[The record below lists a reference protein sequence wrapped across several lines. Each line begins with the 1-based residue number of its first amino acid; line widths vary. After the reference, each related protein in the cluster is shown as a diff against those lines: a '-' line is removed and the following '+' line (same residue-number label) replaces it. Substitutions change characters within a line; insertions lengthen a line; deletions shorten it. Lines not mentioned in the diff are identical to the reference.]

1 MKIINTITVIF
12 IIIKLL
18 DLKITAMEINNKH
31 DLVIRNGKIID
42 GSGSKPFFGDIAIDN
57 GIITS
62 VGKINSSGNKE
73 LDAQGNLVTPGWV
86 DIHTHYDGQ
95 VSWDPY
101 LTPSSWH
108 GVTTA
113 VMGNCGVGFAPVRPG
128 DESFLIQLM
137 EGVEDIPGSALHEGI
152 DWDWETFPEF
162 LDAID
167 KKEFVMDVGFMM
179 GHGPLR
185 SYVMGYERCQNQV
198 DATDEE
204 INKMSELVTEAI
216 EAGALGFS
224 TSRTVLHR
232 DIYGKYVPG
241 TEASTEEMRALA
253 FAIDKAGEGTLE
265 ITSDWLDEE
274 MEMSWMQEYVKKTDC
289 GLTFL
294 QTKGDAVK
302 TILFSEEQFLKGKN
316 IRPQFPGR
324 NVGLMFGWGTS
335 VNPFI
340 QFPAYK
346 EIAELPMDQ
355 KLKILKDPL
364 FKQKLLSQEPD
375 FESEIRAI
383 LSNNPSNK
391 TREQIAQDVALPTTI
406 TTNYKTQF
414 ILGTPPNY
422 EPKKEDSIAAIASK
436 MKISELEV
444 IYDEMLKNQ
453 GTNLIYAAFTPYEKY
468 KLDFVE
474 QAYRLKSSVAGG
486 SDGGA
491 HCGLICDASM
501 PTTNISHWG
510 RDREAGKK
518 FPLEMLIKKQTKDTA
533 ETFGLF
539 DRGEIKSGMLAD
551 INIIDFDK
559 LNVSHPTMIHD
570 LPLGGRRLVQDSAG
584 YIATIKNGLIV
595 SENGKNNG
603 VLPGKLIRG
612 KQVCEVKSGISK
624 VSFFDKTIRLLA
636 VKILRFFWGLS
647 GKSLKTTIVSET

>member
-1 MKIINTITVIF
+1 
-12 IIIKLL
+12 
-18 DLKITAMEINNKH
+18 MEANNLH
-31 DLVIRNGKIID
+31 DLVIRNGKILD
-42 GSGSKPFFGDIAIDN
+42 GSGRKSFFGDIAIDD
-57 GIITS
+57 GKITS
-62 VGKINSSGNKE
+62 VGKIERSGKEE
-73 LDAQGNLVTPGWV
+73 LDAKGNLVTPGWV

-128 DESFLIQLM
+128 DENFLIQLM

-198 DATDEE
+198 DASDEE
-204 INKMSELVTEAI
+204 ISKMSELVTEAI

-241 TEASTEEMRALA
+241 TEASSEEMRALA
-253 FAIDKAGEGTLE
+253 FGVDKAGEGTLE

-274 MEMSWMQEYVKKTDC
+274 MEMSWMQEYVKKSDC

-294 QTKGDAVK
+294 QTKGDAIK
-302 TILFSEEQFLKGKN
+302 TILFSEEHFLKGKN

-324 NVGLMFGWGTS
+324 NVGLMFGWETS
-335 VNPFI
+335 VNPFM

-346 EIAELPMDQ
+346 EIADLPMDQ
-355 KLKILKDPL
+355 KLEILKDPA

-375 FESEIRAI
+375 FESEIRAR
-383 LSNNPSNK
+383 LADNPSNK
-391 TREQIAQDVALPTTI
+391 TREEIAQDVALPTTI
-406 TTNYKTQF
+406 TSNYKTQF

-422 EPKKEDSIAAIASK
+422 EPKEEDSIAAIASK
-436 MKISELEV
+436 KNISELEV
-444 IYDEMLKNQ
+444 MYDEMLQNQ
-453 GTNLIYAAFTPYEKY
+453 GSNLIYAAFTPYEKY

-510 RDREAGKK
+510 RDREAGRK

-539 DRGEIKSGMLAD
+539 DRGEIKPGMLAD

-559 LNVSHPTMIHD
+559 LNVSHPTMIYD
-570 LPLGGRRLVQDSAG
+570 LPLGGRRLVQDATG
-584 YIATIKNGLIV
+584 YIATIKNGQVV
-595 SENGKNNG
+595 SENGKANG

-612 KQVCEVKSGISK
+612 KQVCEVKSGISE

-636 VKILRFFWGLS
+636 VKTLRFFWALS
-647 GKSLKTTIVSET
+647 GKSMKTTIVSET

>member
-1 MKIINTITVIF
+1 
-12 IIIKLL
+12 
-18 DLKITAMEINNKH
+18 MEENNLH
-31 DLVIRNGKIID
+31 DLVIRNGKILD
-42 GSGSKPFFGDIAIDN
+42 GSGKKSFFGDIAIDD
-57 GIITS
+57 GKITS
-62 VGKINSSGNKE
+62 VGKIERSGKEE
-73 LDAQGNLVTPGWV
+73 LDAKGNLVTPGWV

-128 DESFLIQLM
+128 DENFLIQLM

-198 DATDEE
+198 DASDEE
-204 INKMSELVTEAI
+204 ISKMSELVTEAI

-241 TEASTEEMRALA
+241 TEASSEEMRALA
-253 FAIDKAGEGTLE
+253 FGVDKAGEGTLE

-274 MEMSWMQEYVKKTDC
+274 MEMSWMQEYVKKSDC

-302 TILFSEEQFLKGKN
+302 TILFSEEHFLKGKN

-324 NVGLMFGWGTS
+324 NVGLMFGWETS
-335 VNPFI
+335 VNPFM

-346 EIAELPMDQ
+346 EIADLPMDQ
-355 KLKILKDPL
+355 KLEILKDPT

-375 FESEIRAI
+375 FESEIRAR
-383 LSNNPSNK
+383 LADNPSNK
-391 TREQIAQDVALPTTI
+391 TREEIAQDVALPTTI
-406 TTNYKTQF
+406 TSNYKTQF

-422 EPKKEDSIAAIASK
+422 EPKEEDSIAAIASRK
-436 MKISELEV
+436 NMSELEV
-444 IYDEMLKNQ
+444 MYDEMLQNQ
-453 GTNLIYAAFTPYEKY
+453 GSNLIYAAFTPYEKY

-510 RDREAGKK
+510 RDREAGRK

-539 DRGEIKSGMLAD
+539 DRGEIKPGMLAD

-559 LNVSHPTMIHD
+559 LNVSHPTMIYD
-570 LPLGGRRLVQDSAG
+570 LPLGGRRLVQDATG
-584 YIATIKNGLIV
+584 YIATIKNGQVV
-595 SENGKNNG
+595 SENGKANG

-612 KQVCEVKSGISK
+612 KQVCEVKSGISE

-636 VKILRFFWGLS
+636 VKTLRFFWALS
-647 GKSLKTTIVSET
+647 GKSMKTTIVSET

>member
-1 MKIINTITVIF
+1 
-12 IIIKLL
+12 
-18 DLKITAMEINNKH
+18 MEISQNTH

-42 GSGSKPFFGDIAIDN
+42 GSGKKPFFGDIAID
-57 GIITS
+57 GGKITL
-62 VGKINSSGNKE
+62 VGKIESSGKE
-73 LDAQGNLVTPGWV
+73 EFDAKGNLVTPGWV

-128 DESFLIQLM
+128 DENFLIQLM

-198 DATDEE
+198 DASDEE
-204 INKMSELVTEAI
+204 ISKMSELVTEAI
-216 EAGALGFS
+216 KAGALGFS

-241 TEASTEEMRALA
+241 TEASSEEMRALA
-253 FAIDKAGEGTLE
+253 FGVDKAGEGTLE

-274 MEMSWMQEYVKKTDC
+274 MEMSWMKEYVKKSDC

-302 TILFSEEQFLKGKN
+302 TILFSEEHFLKGKN

-324 NVGLMFGWGTS
+324 NVGLMFGWETS
-335 VNPFI
+335 VNPFM

-346 EIAELPMDQ
+346 EIADLPMDQ
-355 KLKILKDPL
+355 KLEILKDPL
-364 FKQKLLSQEPD
+364 FKEKLLSQEPD
-375 FESEIRAI
+375 FESEITARLAD
-383 LSNNPSNK
+383 NPSNK
-391 TREQIAQDVALPTTI
+391 TREEIAQDVALPTTI
-406 TTNYKTQF
+406 TSNYKTQF

-422 EPKKEDSIAAIASK
+422 EPKEEDSIAAIASRK
-436 MKISELEV
+436 HISELEV
-444 IYDEMLKNQ
+444 MYDEMLQNQ
-453 GTNLIYAAFTPYEKY
+453 GSNLIYAAFTPYEKY

-510 RDREAGKK
+510 RDREVGRK

-570 LPLGGRRLVQDSAG
+570 LPLGGRRLVQDATG
-584 YIATIKNGLIV
+584 YIATIKNGQVV
-595 SENGKNNG
+595 SENGKANG
-603 VLPGKLIRG
+603 ALPGKLIRG
-612 KQVCEVKSGISK
+612 KQICEVKTGISE
-624 VSFFDKTIRLLA
+624 VSLFDKTIRLLA
-636 VKILRFFWGLS
+636 VKALSFFWRFS
-647 GKSLKTTIVSET
+647 GKSMKTTIVSEA

>member
-1 MKIINTITVIF
+1 MQTNT
-12 IIIKLL
+12 
-18 DLKITAMEINNKH
+18 MH
-31 DLVIRNGKIID
+31 DLVIRNGKIFD
-42 GSGSKPFFGDIAIDN
+42 GSGDKPFVGDIAIDD
-57 GIITS
+57 GKIS
-62 VGKINSSGNKE
+62 FVGKVTNSGKE
-73 LDAQGNLVTPGWV
+73 EIDAHNNLITPGWV

-128 DESFLIQLM
+128 DENFLIQLM

-167 KKEFVMDVGFMM
+167 KKEFVMDVGFMI

-198 DATDEE
+198 DASEEE
-204 INKMSELVTEAI
+204 ISKMSELVTEAI

-241 TEASTEEMRALA
+241 TEASSEEMRALA
-253 FAIDKAGEGTLE
+253 FGVDKAGEGTLE

-274 MEMSWMQEYVKKTDC
+274 MEMSWMKEYVKKSNC

-302 TILFSEEQFLKGKN
+302 TILFAEEHFLKGKN

-324 NVGLMFGWGTS
+324 NVGLMFGWETS
-335 VNPFI
+335 VNPFS

-346 EIAELPMDQ
+346 EIADLPLEQ
-355 KLKILKDPL
+355 KYEILKDPL
-364 FKQKLLSQEPD
+364 FKKRLLSQEPD
-375 FESEIRAI
+375 FETEIMKRLAD
-383 LSNNPSNK
+383 NPSNK
-391 TREQIAQDVALPTTI
+391 TKEEIAQDVALPTTI
-406 TTNYKTQF
+406 TSNFKTQF
-414 ILGTPPNY
+414 VLGTPPNY
-422 EPKKEDSIAAIASK
+422 EPKEEDSIASIALRK
-436 MKISELEV
+436 NISELEV
-444 IYDEMLKNQ
+444 MYDEMLKNQ

-474 QAYRLKSSVAGG
+474 QAYQLKSSVAGG

-518 FPLEMLIKKQTKDTA
+518 FPLELLIKKQTKDTA

-539 DRGEIKSGMLAD
+539 DRGEIKAGMLAD
-551 INIIDFDK
+551 INIIDFNK

-570 LPLGGRRLVQDSAG
+570 LPLGGRRLVQDATG
-584 YIATIKNGLIV
+584 YIATIKNGKVV
-595 SENGKNNG
+595 SENGQANG

-612 KQVCEVKSGISK
+612 KQVCEVKTGISE
-624 VSFFDKTIRLLA
+624 VSYFDKTIRLLA
-636 VKILRFFWGLS
+636 VKALGFIWKLS
-647 GKSLKTTIVSET
+647 GRSMKSTIVSDT

>member
-1 MKIINTITVIF
+1 
-12 IIIKLL
+12 
-18 DLKITAMEINNKH
+18 MEINKSTH
-31 DLVIRNGKIID
+31 DLIIRNGKIID
-42 GSGSKPFFGDIAIDN
+42 GSGKKPFFGDIAID
-57 GIITS
+57 GGKITS
-62 VGKINSSGNKE
+62 VGKIENSGKE
-73 LDAQGNLVTPGWV
+73 EFDAKGNLVTPGWV

-128 DESFLIQLM
+128 DENFLIQLM

-198 DATDEE
+198 DASDEE
-204 INKMSELVTEAI
+204 ISKMSELVTEAI

-241 TEASTEEMRALA
+241 TEASSEEMRALA
-253 FAIDKAGEGTLE
+253 FGVDKAGEGTLE

-274 MEMSWMQEYVKKTDC
+274 MEMSWMQEYVKKSDC

-302 TILFSEEQFLKGKN
+302 TILFSEEHFLKGKN

-324 NVGLMFGWGTS
+324 NVGLMFGWETS
-335 VNPFI
+335 VNPFM

-346 EIAELPMDQ
+346 EIADLPMDQ
-355 KLKILKDPL
+355 KLEILKDPT

-375 FESEIRAI
+375 FESEIRAR
-383 LSNNPSNK
+383 LADNPSNK
-391 TREQIAQDVALPTTI
+391 TREEIAQDVALPTTI
-406 TTNYKTQF
+406 TSNYKTQF

-422 EPKKEDSIAAIASK
+422 EPKEEDSIAAIAARK
-436 MKISELEV
+436 NISELEV
-444 IYDEMLKNQ
+444 MYDEMLQNQ
-453 GTNLIYAAFTPYEKY
+453 GSNLIYAAFTPYEKY

-510 RDREAGKK
+510 RDREAGRK

-539 DRGEIKSGMLAD
+539 DRGEIKPGMLAD
-551 INIIDFDK
+551 INIVDFDK

-570 LPLGGRRLVQDSAG
+570 LPLGGRRLVQDATG
-584 YIATIKNGLIV
+584 YIATIKNGQVV
-595 SENGKNNG
+595 SENGKANG

-612 KQVCEVKSGISK
+612 KQVCEVKSGISE

-636 VKILRFFWGLS
+636 VKTLRFFWGLS
-647 GKSLKTTIVSET
+647 GKSMKTTIVSET

>member
-1 MKIINTITVIF
+1 
-12 IIIKLL
+12 
-18 DLKITAMEINNKH
+18 MEANNLH
-31 DLVIRNGKIID
+31 DLVIRNGKILD
-42 GSGSKPFFGDIAIDN
+42 GSGKKPFFGDIAIDD
-57 GIITS
+57 GKITS
-62 VGKINSSGNKE
+62 VGKIESAGKEE
-73 LDAQGNLVTPGWV
+73 LDAKGNLVTPGWV

-128 DESFLIQLM
+128 DENFLIQLM

-198 DATDEE
+198 DASDEE
-204 INKMSELVTEAI
+204 ISKMSELVTEAI

-241 TEASTEEMRALA
+241 TEASSEEMRALA
-253 FAIDKAGEGTLE
+253 FGVDKAGEGTLE

-274 MEMSWMQEYVKKTDC
+274 MEMSWMQEYVKKSDC

-302 TILFSEEQFLKGKN
+302 TILFSEEHFLKGKN

-324 NVGLMFGWGTS
+324 NVGLMFGWETS
-335 VNPFI
+335 VNPFM

-346 EIAELPMDQ
+346 EIADLPMDQ
-355 KLKILKDPL
+355 KLEILKDPT

-375 FESEIRAI
+375 FESEIRAR
-383 LSNNPSNK
+383 LADNPSNK
-391 TREQIAQDVALPTTI
+391 TREEIAQDVALPTTI
-406 TTNYKTQF
+406 TSNYKTQF

-422 EPKKEDSIAAIASK
+422 EPKEEDSIAAIASRK
-436 MKISELEV
+436 NISELEV
-444 IYDEMLKNQ
+444 MYDEMLQNQ
-453 GTNLIYAAFTPYEKY
+453 GSNLIYAAFTPYEKY

-510 RDREAGKK
+510 RDREAGRK

-539 DRGEIKSGMLAD
+539 DRGEIKPGMLAD

-559 LNVSHPTMIHD
+559 LNVSHPTMIYD
-570 LPLGGRRLVQDSAG
+570 LPLGGRRLVQDAMG
-584 YIATIKNGLIV
+584 YIATIKNGQV
-595 SENGKNNG
+595 VFENGKANG

-612 KQVCEVKSGISK
+612 KQVCEVKSGISE

-636 VKILRFFWGLS
+636 VKTLRFFWGLS
-647 GKSLKTTIVSET
+647 GKSMKTTIVSET

>member
-1 MKIINTITVIF
+1 
-12 IIIKLL
+12 
-18 DLKITAMEINNKH
+18 MESNSNIH

-42 GSGSKPFFGDIAIDN
+42 GSGKKPFFGDVAIDN
-57 GIITS
+57 GKITS
-62 VGKINSSGNKE
+62 AGKIKGSGKEE
-73 LDAQGNLVTPGWV
+73 LDAKGNLVTPGWV

-128 DESFLIQLM
+128 DENFLIQLM

-198 DATDEE
+198 DASDEE
-204 INKMSELVTEAI
+204 ISKMSELVTEAI

-241 TEASTEEMRALA
+241 TEASSEEMRALA
-253 FAIDKAGEGTLE
+253 FGVDKAGEGTLE

-274 MEMSWMQEYVKKTDC
+274 MEMSWMQEYVKKSDC

-302 TILFSEEQFLKGKN
+302 TILFSEEHFLKGKN

-324 NVGLMFGWGTS
+324 NVGLMFGWETS
-335 VNPFI
+335 VNPFM

-346 EIAELPMDQ
+346 EIADLPMDQ
-355 KLKILKDPL
+355 KLEILKDPT

-375 FESEIRAI
+375 FESEIRAR
-383 LSNNPSNK
+383 LADNPFNK
-391 TREQIAQDVALPTTI
+391 TREEIAQDVALPTTI
-406 TTNYKTQF
+406 TSNYKTQF

-422 EPKKEDSIAAIASK
+422 EPKEEDSIAAIASRK
-436 MKISELEV
+436 NISELEV
-444 IYDEMLKNQ
+444 MYDEMLQNQ
-453 GTNLIYAAFTPYEKY
+453 GSNLIYAAFTPYEKY

-510 RDREAGKK
+510 RDREAGRK

-539 DRGEIKSGMLAD
+539 DRGEIKPGMLAD

-559 LNVSHPTMIHD
+559 LNVSHPTMIYD
-570 LPLGGRRLVQDSAG
+570 LPLGGRRLVQDATG
-584 YIATIKNGLIV
+584 YIATIKNGQVV
-595 SENGKNNG
+595 SENGKANG

-612 KQVCEVKSGISK
+612 KQVCEVKSGISE

-636 VKILRFFWGLS
+636 VKTLRFFWALS
-647 GKSLKTTIVSET
+647 GKSMKTTIVSET

>member
-1 MKIINTITVIF
+1 
-12 IIIKLL
+12 
-18 DLKITAMEINNKH
+18 MEINNKH

-42 GSGSKPFFGDIAIDN
+42 GSGSKPFFGDIAIDD

-62 VGKINSSGNKE
+62 VGKIKSSGNKE
-73 LDAQGNLVTPGWV
+73 LDAKGNLVTPGWV

-204 INKMSELVTEAI
+204 IAKMSELVTEAV

-324 NVGLMFGWGTS
+324 NVGLMFGWETS

-346 EIAELPMDQ
+346 EIADLPMDQ

-364 FKQKLLSQEPD
+364 FKKKLLSQEPD
-375 FESEIRAI
+375 FESEIKAK
-383 LSNNPSNK
+383 LENNPTNK
-391 TREQIAQDVALPTTI
+391 TREEIAQDVALPTTI

-422 EPKKEDSIAAIASK
+422 EPKEEDSIAAIASQK
-436 MKISELEV
+436 NISELEV
-444 IYDEMLKNQ
+444 MYDEMLKNQ

-510 RDREAGKK
+510 RDREAGRK

-570 LPLGGRRLVQDSAG
+570 LPLGGRRLVQDSEG

-595 SENGKNNG
+595 SENGKTNG

-636 VKILRFFWGLS
+636 VKILRFFWRLS